1 MTKILIATPAFGGNV
16 CSSYTESLINTCLL
30 LSKNNI
36 NFEVKFINNQIVT
49 RARNMLSYIFMENNS
64 FTHMM
69 FIDAD
74 IVWKANDVLN
84 LLEHKL
90 ECVIGVYAN
99 KGYSWN
105 NDKLK
110 IDPSSSIDYSNNEIP
125 PNENLISI
133 NRAATGFMLLTK
145 SALYRIEN
153 DIDRFFLPI
162 DDKLVMVYNYFDCN
176 VVQHNYLTEDYYF
189 SYLFKKNGGA
199 IYADKRIVLG
209 HIGSHVYGSLI
220 KP

>member
-110 IDPSSSIDYSNNEIP
+110 IDPSSSIDYSNN
-125 PNENLISI
+125 
-133 NRAATGFMLLTK
+133 
-145 SALYRIEN
+145 
-153 DIDRFFLPI
+153 
-162 DDKLVMVYNYFDCN
+162 
-176 VVQHNYLTEDYYF
+176 
-189 SYLFKKNGGA
+189 
-199 IYADKRIVLG
+199 
-209 HIGSHVYGSLI
+209 
-220 KP
+220 

>member
-16 CSSYTESLINTCLL
+16 CSLYTESLINIFLL

-36 NFEVKFINNQIVT
+36 EFEIKFINNQIVT
-49 RARNMLSYIFMENNS
+49 RARNMLCYIFMENNS

-74 IVWKANDVLN
+74 IVWKANDILN

-99 KGYSWN
+99 KGYNWN

-110 IDPSSSIDYSNNEIP
+110 IDPSSSIDYSNNEIL

-145 SALYRIEN
+145 SALSRIEN
-153 DIDRFFLPI
+153 DIDRFFLPM

-176 VVQHNYLTEDYYF
+176 VVEHNYLTEDYYF

-209 HIGSHVYGSLI
+209 HIGPHIYGSLI